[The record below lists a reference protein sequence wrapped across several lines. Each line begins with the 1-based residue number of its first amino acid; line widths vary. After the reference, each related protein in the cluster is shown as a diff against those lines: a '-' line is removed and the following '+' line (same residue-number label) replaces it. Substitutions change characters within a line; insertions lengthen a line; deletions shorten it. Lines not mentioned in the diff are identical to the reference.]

1 MGTTVISCFWAI
13 VEFLCPDFQF
23 EKITI
28 TMIINYS
35 ISFQALDQFVFRFNN
50 DQQTIGTKIRQS
62 MLATAKEV
70 IKIYGVSL
78 VKSNKVTPIDP
89 CNLPS
94 LRTNNM
100 QLAKITQAS
109 GRTIQRHI
117 DRLLECGILTEKI
130 WHGSHSS
137 YELFINPKILWI
149 KGVGSVDKVKQNRQN
164 DQNLNIENQSIKN
177 NNTPKCPHSYT
188 SKKTNKRN
196 NRIIAVEKLQNSW
209 EVNFDSDLGL
219 TEKKTHKSA
228 EKTEEWCSLSLTD
241 NDVTEKKAKKE
252 TEKTRR
258 KDLLEED
265 ARRKDAWREKTELDE
280 KTEQGRQT
288 SAENIEIGESKE
300 GYESPCDASRH
311 AFLSKY
317 VKELW
322 GLAKEVLYK
331 DVWLN
336 KRQCNLALTLLYQWY
351 EPVSDEKMDYVH
363 NVYKSRIHIARDYV
377 DRDPDHRFIKLPYE
391 YFDPKA
397 EGGFAGTM
405 PWYQADKR
413 HKEGLKLKKVLREE
427 IRKFRNN
434 EKKDTTEARPRLTV
448 FRECEQRIGK
458 LGIPELLSKFYA
470 AVLDPKLKE

>member
-1 MGTTVISCFWAI
+1 
-13 VEFLCPDFQF
+13 
-23 EKITI
+23 
-28 TMIINYS
+28 MIINYS
-35 ISFQALDQFVFRFNN
+35 ISFQALDQFVLRFNN
-50 DQQTIGTKIRQS
+50 DQQTIGTKVRQS

-149 KGVGSVDKVKQNRQN
+149 KGVGSVDKVQDGRKG
-164 DQNLNIENQSIKN
+164 DENLNIENQDDRNIIL
-177 NNTPKCPHSYT
+177 PKCPHSYT
-188 SKKTNKRN
+188 NKKTNKRN
-196 NRIIAVEKLQNSW
+196 NRIIAVEKLQNNW
-209 EVNFDSDLGL
+209 EVNFDEELRL
-219 TEKKTHKSA
+219 TQKNTNKKTNKSA
-228 EKTEEWCSLSLTD
+228 EKTEERCSLSLTAID
-241 NDVTEKKAKKE
+241 ITEKKAEKE

-258 KDLLEED
+258 KDFLKED
-265 ARRKDAWREKTELDE
+265 ARRKDAWREETKLDE
-280 KTEQGRQT
+280 KTAQGRQT
-288 SAENIEIGESKE
+288 SASNIEIGRNKE
-300 GYESPCDASRH
+300 GNDHPCAATRH

-317 VKELW
+317 VNELW

-351 EPVSDEKMDYVH
+351 EPVSNEKMDYVH

-377 DRDPDHRFIKLPYE
+377 DRDPENRFIKLPYE
-391 YFDPKA
+391 YFNPKSK
-397 EGGFAGTM
+397 GGFSGTM

-413 HKEGLKLKKVLREE
+413 HKEALKLKKVLREE
-427 IRKFRNN
+427 IRKFRKN
-434 EKKDTTEARPRLTV
+434 EKKDTAEARPRLTV

-458 LGIPELLSKFYA
+458 LGIPELLSTFYA
-470 AVLDPKLKE
+470 AVMNPELKE

>member
-1 MGTTVISCFWAI
+1 
-13 VEFLCPDFQF
+13 
-23 EKITI
+23 
-28 TMIINYS
+28 MIINYS

-50 DQQTIGTKIRQS
+50 DQETIGTKIRQS
-62 MLATAKEV
+62 MIATAKEV

-78 VKSNKVTPIDP
+78 VKSNKVAAVDP

-100 QLAKITQAS
+100 QLATITQAS

-149 KGVGSVDKVKQNRQN
+149 NGIGSVDKVEKHRKE
-164 DQNLNIENQSIKN
+164 DKNLSTVNQGIKN
-177 NNTPKCPHSYT
+177 ISTPKCPHSYT
-188 SKKTNKRN
+188 NKKTNKRN

-209 EVNFDSDLGL
+209 EVNFDSALDL
-219 TEKKTHKSA
+219 TQKNTNKSA
-228 EKTEEWCSLSLTD
+228 KKTEERCSLSLTAT
-241 NDVTEKKAKKE
+241 DVTEKKAKKE

-258 KDLLEED
+258 KD
-265 ARRKDAWREKTELDE
+265 AWREQTELDE
-280 KTEQGRQT
+280 KTAQGNKT
-288 SAENIEIGESKE
+288 GAGNIEIGVNRKVNDHS
-300 GYESPCDASRH
+300 CDATRH

-317 VKELW
+317 VHELW
-322 GLAKEVLYK
+322 AIAKDILYK

-336 KRQCNLALTLLYQWY
+336 KRQCNIALTLLYQWY
-351 EPVSDEKMDYVH
+351 EPVSDEKMEYVH

-405 PWYQADKR
+405 PWYRAEKKN
-413 HKEGLKLKKVLREE
+413 KEALKLKRILREE
-427 IRKFRNN
+427 IRKFRKN
-434 EKKDTTEARPRLTV
+434 EKKDTAEARPRLTV

-470 AVLDPKLKE
+470 AVLNPKTHE